1 MAQPVDLQNVLAKT
15 QATEKI
21 AKLEK
26 ARPEVAQ
33 KQGAT
38 DFKVKVEDKKKKV
51 ADTDKKDEVIIRKE
65 HKGSEEEQKRGKKK
79 SKKEEQENEEHKG
92 SDNNSENEN
101 VKHIDLI
108 A

>member
-38 DFKVKVEDKKKKV
+38 DFQVKVEDKKKKV
-51 ADTDKKDEVIIRKE
+51 PDTDKKDEVIIRKE
-65 HKGSEEEQKRGKKK
+65 QKGNEQEQKKGKKNSKEEELKKD
-79 SKKEEQENEEHKG
+79 EQQTPDNKNENE
-92 SDNNSENEN
+92 DI
-101 VKHIDLI
+101 KHIDLL